1 MTVPPASDPRSMT
14 VDVLLPCLDEAAAL
28 PWVLGRMP
36 SGFRPIVADNGSTDG
51 SASLAARLGARVVH
65 VPQRGYGAAC
75 HAGLVTS
82 DAEVMCVMDADASLD
97 PADLPCVA
105 APVLAGDADLV
116 MGRRTTRRGAFP
128 AHARMA
134 NRALALLVR
143 ARGGVRVRDIGPMRA
158 FRREALLG
166 LTLVDRRF
174 GYPLE
179 LVLRAADAGWR
190 IREVPVPYLPRAG
203 RSKVTGTVRGTVR
216 TVRDMTRVLAS

>member
-1 MTVPPASDPRSMT
+1 MAI
-14 VDVLLPCLDEAAAL
+14 DVLLPCLDEADAL

-51 SASLAARLGARVVH
+51 SAAIAARHGARVVH

-75 HAGLVTS
+75 HAGLVAS
-82 DAEVMCVMDADASLD
+82 DADVVCVLDADASLD
-97 PADLPCVA
+97 PAVLPSVA

-116 MGRRTTRRGAFP
+116 LGRRVAERGAFP
-128 AHARMA
+128 VHARVA
-134 NRALALLVR
+134 NRLLAMVVT
-143 ARGGVRVRDIGPMRA
+143 ARCGVHVHDIGPMRA

-166 LTLVDRRF
+166 LGLVDRRF

-179 LVLRAADAGWR
+179 LVVRAAGAGWR